1 MKTYRVN
8 DIFFSLQGE
17 GVRSGTTNVFVRL
30 SGCNQQCRRET
41 HGFDCDTEFT
51 SGTNLTA
58 TEIIQR
64 AQHLAHNCRWIIIT
78 GGEPALQTDPALI
91 KALHAASYQVA
102 IETNGSI
109 KLPPGIDW
117 ICVSPKVAEHALRQ
131 TSAHEVKYVRR
142 HGQGIPKTKVVAD
155 HYLLSPAFNADQPDL
170 ESLQWCIQLAIQNP
184 PWRLSVQQHKGWQ
197 IA

>member
-1 MKTYRVN
+1 MKNYRVN

-17 GVRSGTTNVFVRL
+17 GVRCGTANVFVRL

-64 AQHLAHNCRWIIIT
+64 AKHLAPNCHWIILT
-78 GGEPALQTDPALI
+78 GGEPALQTDTELL
-91 KALHAASYQVA
+91 KAMHDASYNVA

-131 TSAHEVKYVRR
+131 TTANEVKYVRR
-142 HGQGIPKTKVVAD
+142 HGQGIPKTKVASD
-155 HYLLSPAFNADQPDL
+155 YYLLSPAFNADQPDPQ
-170 ESLQWCIQLAIQNP
+170 SLQWCIQLALQNP
-184 PWRLSVQQHKGWQ
+184 PWRLSIQQHKGWQ